1 MGVENSLGQSGSGKS
16 TLLNLVGGIDVMTE
30 GMMSID
36 GQIIK
41 NMNED
46 ELTRYRR
53 EHIGYIFQQ
62 YNLILDLSVRENIE
76 VGDYLSQDPLDMD
89 ELLDMLGLTKL

>member
-1 MGVENSLGQSGSGKS
+1 
-16 TLLNLVGGIDVMTE
+16 MTE

>member
-1 MGVENSLGQSGSGKS
+1 
-16 TLLNLVGGIDVMTE
+16 
-30 GMMSID
+30 MSID

>member
-1 MGVENSLGQSGSGKS
+1 
-16 TLLNLVGGIDVMTE
+16 MTE

-76 VGDYLSQDPLDMD
+76 VGDY
-89 ELLDMLGLTKL
+89 